1 MQNFKPFLLE
11 KILLKLGL
19 IEFDTTK
26 NVLYGTSG
34 FELGVHKTR
43 VLNIFLIRELSL
55 PFLHYYLKRS
65 IIGPKLYYFVV
76 S

>member
-1 MQNFKPFLLE
+1 MQNFKPSLLE
-11 KILLKLGL
+11 KLLLKLGL
-19 IEFDTTK
+19 IEVDIAK

-34 FELGVHKTR
+34 FELGVLHKTR

-55 PFLHYYLKRS
+55 SFLALLLENVNYRA
-65 IIGPKLYYFVV
+65 YFVV